1 MDQPQWLEDLAT
13 VDRAIY
19 AAIAASSTPALDGAM
34 ARLSVAANYSR
45 LSLASASLLALTRG
59 KRGRRAAGL
68 GLASV
73 GVTATV
79 VNLAIKPLG
88 RRARPDRV
96 AHEIPQAR
104 QVRMPKSASW
114 PSGHTAAAFAF
125 ATGVSGV
132 LPWDG
137 GALHLLAAAVGYSR
151 VHTGVHYPSDVILG
165 ALTGAVISH
174 VVVSR
179 APEDRRRRGPALGGP
194 RARLRGAPPMASGPD
209 APPRSGPE
217 APRA

>member
-1 MDQPQWLEDLAT
+1 MKQPQWLEDLAT

-19 AAIAASSTPALDGAM
+19 AAIAASHTPALDGAM

-45 LSLASASLLALTRG
+45 LSLTSAALLALTRG

-73 GVTATV
+73 AVTATV
-79 VNLAIKPLG
+79 VNVVIKPLG
-88 RRARPDRV
+88 RRARPDPV
-96 AHEIPQAR
+96 AHEIPAAR
-104 QVRMPKSASW
+104 QVRMPRSASW

-125 ATGVSGV
+125 ATGVSDV

-137 GALHLLAAAVGYSR
+137 AALYLLAAAVGYSR

-165 ALTGAVISH
+165 GLIGTSISH

-179 APEDRRRRGPALGGP
+179 LTHD
-194 RARLRGAPPMASGPD
+194 
-209 APPRSGPE
+209 
-217 APRA
+217 